1 LFNQLVATYSGRSTG
16 EHDDGN
22 VVLVGAIGRRVD
34 LLVLGELGAVVDDV
48 VEWNNLDALRKS
60 CTNIKINLAPGLTP

>member
-1 LFNQLVATYSGRSTG
+1 LFNQLVATYSGRSAG

-22 VVLVGAIGRRVD
+22 VVLVGAVRRRVD
-34 LLVLGELGAVVDDV
+34 FLVLGELGAVVDNV

-60 CTNIKINLAPGLTP
+60 CTKSR